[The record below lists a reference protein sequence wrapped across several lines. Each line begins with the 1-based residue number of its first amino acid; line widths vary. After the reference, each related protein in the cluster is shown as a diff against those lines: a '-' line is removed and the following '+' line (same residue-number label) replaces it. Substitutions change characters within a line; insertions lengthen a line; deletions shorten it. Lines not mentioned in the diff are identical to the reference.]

1 MDELLV
7 KMIPDQPVVKW
18 KIVSINWLFYLH
30 GAKEL
35 MGENILST
43 LTKLASGLG
52 IVWTQPEY

>member
-7 KMIPDQPVVKW
+7 KMIPDQPVVKC